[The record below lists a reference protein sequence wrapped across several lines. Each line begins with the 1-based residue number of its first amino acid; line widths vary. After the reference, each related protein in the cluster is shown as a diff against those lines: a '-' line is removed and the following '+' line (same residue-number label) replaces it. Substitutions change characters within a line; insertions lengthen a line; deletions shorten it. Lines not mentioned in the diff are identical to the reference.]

1 VCERFH
7 RSVSWTFLDRHANC
21 NANGRPTAM
30 PTAGQ
35 LQCQRH
41 ANCNANGRPTAMPTA
56 CQQFFGPRSTLRCPL
71 PLQPDRARGVL
82 TEQRT
87 FPDVPAKHHRSP
99 VTGLI
104 GDDALGNARLSGGRR
119 KTGPQ

>member
-35 LQCQRH
+35 LQCQRQ
-41 ANCNANGRPTAMPTA
+41 ANCNANGMPTAMPTA
-56 CQQFFGPRSTLRCPL
+56 CQLQCQRHANSFLAHVLRC
-71 PLQPDRARGVL
+71 GVL
-82 TEQRT
+82 SPYSPTALAAFSRNNEPSRMYRRSIT
-87 FPDVPAKHHRSP
+87 VP
-99 VTGLI
+99 L
-104 GDDALGNARLSGGRR
+104 
-119 KTGPQ
+119 